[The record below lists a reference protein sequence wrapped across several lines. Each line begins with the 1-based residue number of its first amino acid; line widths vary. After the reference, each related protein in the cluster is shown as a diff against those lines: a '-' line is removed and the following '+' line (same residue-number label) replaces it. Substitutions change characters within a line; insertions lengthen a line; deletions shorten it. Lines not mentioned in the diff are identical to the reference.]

1 MLGSLV
7 MEDWEGTHDFPLP
20 SFISM
25 PPVPQGLRLNWVLT
39 EGAWSPA
46 PHWGHPHPRH
56 YPEPSFSRSLMGRAL
71 LCNSVACSPV
81 FFSFKLN

>member
-39 EGAWSPA
+39 EGAWSPCSSLGT
-46 PHWGHPHPRH
+46 PPSQTLPRAQLLMVFDGK
-56 YPEPSFSRSLMGRAL
+56 SSL
-71 LCNSVACSPV
+71 V
-81 FFSFKLN
+81 